1 VSYRDDHDAIHERVE
16 ELERDL
22 GRARQELD
30 QNRAERAKVQ
40 RLEKELAKARAKIER
55 LQPKDQEGVTRD
67 ARRRA
72 LLVAISA
79 ALVVA
84 GGAAAFILAAGD
96 RAEPDTRATARR
108 TEAERAK
115 AVEAARAREAEELK
129 KVQLEITRVK
139 ELEARARAAAEAS
152 ARGKARARTATA
164 RWRASVKVIRGR
176 PLTPGTPCTLVAR
189 LSIEEGKASAAELA
203 IRCGAVVLYN
213 PDDELGSGTELFES
227 GAEPI
232 GDGRRY
238 RLKYADQ
245 GARTGPR
252 AQVSVNTAERVAEVW
267 SDNAPR
273 FRAVLRVDEGCA
285 PVVLDTEAAEQ

>member
-30 QNRAERAKVQ
+30 QNRVERAKVQ

-55 LQPKDQEGVTRD
+55 LQPKDQEGVARD

-72 LLVAISA
+72 LLVAIA
-79 ALVVA
+79 AAVAVA
-84 GGAAAFILAAGD
+84 GGAVAFIMMAGGG
-96 RAEPDTRATARR
+96 AERDTQATARR
-108 TEAERAK
+108 AEAERAR
-115 AVEAARAREAEELK
+115 AMEAAKAREVEELK
-129 KVQLEITRVK
+129 KVQLETTRVK
-139 ELEARARAAAEAS
+139 ELEARARAAAEAAPRS
-152 ARGKARARTATA
+152 KARTATA

-176 PLTPGTPCTLVAR
+176 PLAQGTPCTLVAR
-189 LSIEEGKASAAELA
+189 LSIEEGKASAGGLA

-227 GAEPI
+227 GTEPV
-232 GDGRRY
+232 GDGKRY

-273 FRAVLRVDEGCA
+273 FRAVLRVDESCA
-285 PVVLDTEAAEQ
+285 PIVLDTDAAER